1 MDCGFKDEITVLPS
15 AFGATGVRVSRLFPE
30 EPDGTHALLLHGVHS
45 SANLG
50 HRNKFRHL
58 AEILAARGVTPWL
71 CETSRV
77 SVSREECGDQPLA
90 WIEESF
96 GGKTFGEEHD
106 DCLAALDL
114 ALAQKPAKFWVWGF
128 SLGGIIALLLA
139 CRSDVRIDRL
149 VLSGTGLT
157 ATPEAENIMMPM
169 PILSTL
175 RSTVEPDMVSRVRA
189 GEVFAFRG
197 TEDAVF
203 TEEACRS
210 LLGSIKIPDGRKKF
224 YAIEGADHSLK
235 TRGGKYDPLIMDE
248 MLSLMD
254 KI

>member
-15 AFGATGVRVSRLFPE
+15 AFGDTGVRVSRLFPE

-50 HRNKFRHL
+50 HRNKFRNL

-114 ALAQKPAKFWVWGF
+114 ALAQKPAKLWVWGF

-139 CRSDVRIDRL
+139 CRPGVHIDRL
-149 VLSGTGLT
+149 ILSGTGLT

-175 RSTVEPDMVSRVRA
+175 RSTVEPDMVGRVRA
-189 GEVFAFRG
+189 DEVFAFRG

>member
-1 MDCGFKDEITVLPS
+1 MDCGFRSEVTVLPS
-15 AFGATGVRVSRLFPE
+15 PFGDTGVRVSRLFPG

-77 SVSREECGDQPLA
+77 SVSREECGDEPLA

-96 GGKTFGEEHD
+96 GGKTFAEEHD
-106 DCLAALDL
+106 DCLAALRL
-114 ALAQKPAKFWVWGF
+114 VLGEKPEKLWIWGF

-139 CRSDVRIDRL
+139 RLDEVRVNRL
-149 VLSGTGLT
+149 ILAGTGLVSM
-157 ATPEAENIMMPM
+157 PEVEKIMMPM
-169 PILSTL
+169 PVLSTL
-175 RSTVEPDMVSRVRA
+175 RSTVEAGMVDDVRA
-189 GEVFAFRG
+189 GEAFAFRG

-203 TEEACRS
+203 SEEACRD
-210 LLGSIKIPDGRKKF
+210 LLGSLRIPEERKKF
-224 YAIEGADHSLK
+224 FPIEGADHSLK
-235 TRGGKYDPLIMDE
+235 TRGGKADPGIMDE

-254 KI
+254 GI

>member
-15 AFGATGVRVSRLFPE
+15 AFGDTGVRVSRLFPE

-149 VLSGTGLT
+149 VLSATGLT
-157 ATPEAENIMMPM
+157 ATPEAQNIMMPM

>member
-1 MDCGFKDEITVLPS
+1 MDCGFKDEITTLPS
-15 AFGATGVRVSRLFPE
+15 AFGDTGVRVSRLFPDS
-30 EPDGTHALLLHGVHS
+30 PDGTHALLLHGVHS

-114 ALAQKPAKFWVWGF
+114 ALAQKPAKLWVWGF

-139 CRSDVRIDRL
+139 CRPDVRADRII
-149 VLSGTGLT
+149 LSGTGLT
-157 ATPEAENIMMPM
+157 ATPEAESLMMPM

-175 RSTVEPDMVSRVRA
+175 RSTVAPDMVDHVRA

-210 LLGSIKIPDGRKKF
+210 LLGSIKIPDERKKF

-235 TRGGKYDPLIMDE
+235 TRRGKHDPQIMDE

-254 KI
+254 KL

>member
-15 AFGATGVRVSRLFPE
+15 AFGDTGVRVSRLFPE

-114 ALAQKPAKFWVWGF
+114 ALAQKPAKLWVWGF

-139 CRSDVRIDRL
+139 CRPDVRIDRL

-175 RSTVEPDMVSRVRA
+175 RSTVEPDMVGRVHA

>member
-1 MDCGFKDEITVLPS
+1 MDCGFKDEITTLPS
-15 AFGATGVRVSRLFPE
+15 AFGDTGVRVSRLFPDS
-30 EPDGTHALLLHGVHS
+30 PDGTHALLLHGVHS

-71 CETSRV
+71 CETGRV

-106 DCLAALDL
+106 DCLAALNL
-114 ALAQKPAKFWVWGF
+114 VLAQKPAKLWIWGF

-139 CRSDVRIDRL
+139 CLPDVHADRL
-149 VLSGTGLT
+149 ILSGTGLT
-157 ATPEAENIMMPM
+157 ATPEAESLMMPM

-175 RSTVEPDMVSRVRA
+175 RSTVAPDMVDHVRA

-210 LLGSIKIPDGRKKF
+210 LLGSIKIPDERKKF

-235 TRGGKYDPLIMDE
+235 TRRGKHDPQIMDE

>member
-1 MDCGFKDEITVLPS
+1 MDCGFKDEITTLPS
-15 AFGATGVRVSRLFPE
+15 AFGDTGVRVSRLFPDS
-30 EPDGTHALLLHGVHS
+30 PDGTHALLLHGVHS

-71 CETSRV
+71 CETGRV
-77 SVSREECGDQPLA
+77 SVSREECDEPLA

-106 DCLAALDL
+106 DCLAALNL
-114 ALAQKPAKFWVWGF
+114 VLAQKPAKLWIWGF

-139 CRSDVRIDRL
+139 CLPDVHADRL
-149 VLSGTGLT
+149 ILSGTGLT
-157 ATPEAENIMMPM
+157 ATPEAESLMMPM

-175 RSTVEPDMVSRVRA
+175 RSTVAPDMVDHVRA

-210 LLGSIKIPDGRKKF
+210 LLGSIKIPDERKKF

-235 TRGGKYDPLIMDE
+235 TRRGKHDPQIMDE

>member
-1 MDCGFKDEITVLPS
+1 MDCGFKDEITTLPS
-15 AFGATGVRVSRLFPE
+15 AFGDTGVRVSRLFPDS
-30 EPDGTHALLLHGVHS
+30 PDGTHALLLHGVHS

-71 CETSRV
+71 CETGRV

-106 DCLAALDL
+106 DCLAALNL
-114 ALAQKPAKFWVWGF
+114 VLAQKPAKLWIWGF

-139 CRSDVRIDRL
+139 CLPDVHADRL
-149 VLSGTGLT
+149 ILSGTGLT
-157 ATPEAENIMMPM
+157 ATPEAESLMMPM

-175 RSTVEPDMVSRVRA
+175 RSTVAPDMVDRVRA

-210 LLGSIKIPDGRKKF
+210 LLGSIKIPDERKKF

-235 TRGGKYDPLIMDE
+235 TRRGKHDPQIMDE

-254 KI
+254 KL

>member
-15 AFGATGVRVSRLFPE
+15 AFGDTGVRVSRLFPDR
-30 EPDGTHALLLHGVHS
+30 PDGTHALLLHGVHS

-58 AEILAARGVTPWL
+58 AEILAARGITPWL

-77 SVSREECGDQPLA
+77 SVSREECDEPLA

-106 DCLAALDL
+106 DCLAALRL
-114 ALAQKPAKFWVWGF
+114 VLERKPAKLWIWGF

-139 CRSDVRIDRL
+139 CRPEVRADRL
-149 VLSGTGLT
+149 ILSGTGLT
-157 ATPEAENIMMPM
+157 ATPEAESVMMPM
-169 PILSTL
+169 PVLSTL
-175 RSTVEPDMVSRVRA
+175 RSTVAPDMVDRVRA
-189 GEVFAFRG
+189 GEAFAFRG

-210 LLGSIKIPDGRKKF
+210 LLSSIKIPEERKKF

-254 KI
+254 GK

>member
-15 AFGATGVRVSRLFPE
+15 AFGDTGVRVSRLFPE

>member
-1 MDCGFKDEITVLPS
+1 MDCGFKYEITVLPS
-15 AFGATGVRVSRLFPE
+15 AFGDTGVRVSRLFPE

-210 LLGSIKIPDGRKKF
+210 LLGSIKIPDERKKF

-235 TRGGKYDPLIMDE
+235 TRRGKHDPQIMDE

>member
-1 MDCGFKDEITVLPS
+1 MDCGYKDEITVLPS
-15 AFGATGVRVSRLFPE
+15 AFGDTGVRVSRLFPE

-149 VLSGTGLT
+149 VLSGTGPT

>member
-15 AFGATGVRVSRLFPE
+15 AFGDTGVRVSRLFPDR
-30 EPDGTHALLLHGVHS
+30 PDGTHALLLHGVHS

-58 AEILAARGVTPWL
+58 AEILAAR
-71 CETSRV
+71 
-77 SVSREECGDQPLA
+77 
-90 WIEESF
+90 F

-106 DCLAALDL
+106 DCLAALRL
-114 ALAQKPAKFWVWGF
+114 VLERKPAKLWIWGF

-139 CRSDVRIDRL
+139 CRPEVRADRL

-157 ATPEAENIMMPM
+157 ATPEAESVMMPM
-169 PILSTL
+169 PVLSTL
-175 RSTVEPDMVSRVRA
+175 RSTVAPDMVDRVRA
-189 GEVFAFRG
+189 GEAFAFRG

-210 LLGSIKIPDGRKKF
+210 LLGSIKIPEERKKF

-254 KI
+254 GK

>member
-1 MDCGFKDEITVLPS
+1 MDCGFKDEITTLPS
-15 AFGATGVRVSRLFPE
+15 AFGDTGVRVSRLFPDK
-30 EPDGTHALLLHGVHS
+30 PDGTHALLLHGVHS

-114 ALAQKPAKFWVWGF
+114 ALAQKPAKLWVWGF

-139 CRSDVRIDRL
+139 CRPDVRIDRL

-175 RSTVEPDMVSRVRA
+175 RSTVEPDMVGRVRA

-254 KI
+254 KL

>member
-1 MDCGFKDEITVLPS
+1 MDCGFKDEITTLPS
-15 AFGATGVRVSRLFPE
+15 AFGDTGVRVSRLFPDS
-30 EPDGTHALLLHGVHS
+30 PDGTHALLLHGVHS

-71 CETSRV
+71 CETGRV
-77 SVSREECGDQPLA
+77 SVSREECDEPLA

-106 DCLAALDL
+106 ACL
-114 ALAQKPAKFWVWGF
+114 
-128 SLGGIIALLLA
+128 LGGIIALLLA
-139 CRSDVRIDRL
+139 CLPDVRADRII
-149 VLSGTGLT
+149 LSGTGLT
-157 ATPEAENIMMPM
+157 ATPEAESLMMPM

-175 RSTVEPDMVSRVRA
+175 RSTVAPDMVDHVRA

-210 LLGSIKIPDGRKKF
+210 LLGSIKIPDERKKF

-235 TRGGKYDPLIMDE
+235 TRRGKHDPQIMDE

-254 KI
+254 KL